1 MGNQAMKISRA
12 ALAVAAVLSFAA
24 AAAPASATIVTYD
37 WTLTSTSTV
46 PNGGINGSGTLTV
59 DTSQTTSVQSATNPS
74 VFYVGDLITGIT
86 GNMNGGGSNQES
98 IAINGLAPVGAS
110 PQNNDNLLFVSGHPE
125 LLDLKGFAFTSA
137 ATGSTTYDLLSS
149 LALGSTTT
157 PGSNPYQLIGPGG
170 EFGSLGVGT
179 FTITPVPLPAS
190 LCMLVIGLAGLGFAA
205 VRQSRQQGGAS
216 LFRT

>member
-1 MGNQAMKISRA
+1 MKISRT

-24 AAAPASATIVTYD
+24 AAAPASATILTYD

-74 VFYVGDLITGIT
+74 VYYVGDLITGIS
-86 GNMNGGGSNQES
+86 GHVNGGGSNQES
-98 IAINGLAPVGAS
+98 ITINGLAPVGAS
-110 PQNNDNLLFVSGHPE
+110 AESDDNLLFVSGQPE
-125 LLDLKGFAFTSA
+125 LLDPKGFAFTSA
-137 ATGSTTYDLLSS
+137 ATGATTYDLFSS

-157 PGSNPYQLIGPGG
+157 PGSNPYQLVGPGG
-170 EFGSLGVGT
+170 QFGSLGVGT

-190 LCMLVIGLAGLGFAA
+190 AWLLVFGLAGLGFAA
-205 VRQSRQQGGAS
+205 ARQSRQRSGSG
-216 LFRT
+216 FVGV